1 MSKMKRIQKI
11 LEEIKVHL
19 NDLPA
24 SKRNLAA
31 NRLLVDSYI
40 AIVNLKH
47 LVDEAL
53 PIVQTDVDMMVDL
66 SRFAPLP
73 PEQQAK
79 HDSTEYPSEKWLDD
93 YKSLMAGNDIHGIA
107 NGEDTNP

>member
-1 MSKMKRIQKI
+1 MSKMKKIQKT
-11 LEEIKVHL
+11 LEEIKGYL
-19 NDLPA
+19 NALPA

-31 NRLLVDSYI
+31 NRLLTDSYI
-40 AIVNLKH
+40 AITNLKH
-47 LVDEAL
+47 LVDIAL
-53 PIVQTDVDMMVDL
+53 PIVQADSDMMVDL

-79 HDSTEYPSEKWLDD
+79 HDSTEYPSEKWLND

-107 NGEDTNP
+107 KDEDTKP